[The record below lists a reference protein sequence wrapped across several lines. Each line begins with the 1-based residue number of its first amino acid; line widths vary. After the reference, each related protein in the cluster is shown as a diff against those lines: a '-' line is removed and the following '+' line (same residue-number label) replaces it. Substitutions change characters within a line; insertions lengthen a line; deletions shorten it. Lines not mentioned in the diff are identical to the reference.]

1 MAETRWTLMD
11 LDHQVYTKS
20 LQLGRRELGTA
31 ARDCSVK
38 KSRLQGGLQDGV
50 DFIEIDNGACWFSL
64 LPTRGMG
71 IWKARLGGL
80 EFGWNSPIKGP
91 VHPNFVPLY
100 EEGGL
105 GWLDGFDELLVR
117 CGLASNGAPDFDSEG
132 RLTYPVHGKI
142 ANLPAHFLEVSVE
155 RGTGEI
161 SVTGIVDETRFHF
174 SKLRLISSL
183 KTSPGERGFRIID
196 RVENLSE
203 NAAEAQLLYHF
214 NFGPPLL
221 DAGAKIVTPLQTLV
235 PRDARA
241 AEGIQT
247 WESYDAAVP
256 GFAEQVYF
264 CELLADQQSN
274 TQVLLKNAH
283 GMLGASLLFNKK
295 QLPYFAVWKNTTG
308 LSDGY
313 VTGIEPATNFPNPR
327 GFEGDHNRVVKLP
340 PLGSATFEVEVRF
353 HDHPTLVEQAEQEI
367 MQIRGGREPKIYP
380 RPISS
385 WCGRPTL

>member
-1 MAETRWTLMD
+1 MAETQWTLTD
-11 LDHQVYTKS
+11 LEHQVYTKS

-31 ARDCSVK
+31 ARGCTLK

-50 DFIEIDNGACWFSL
+50 DFIEIDNGACWFSI
-64 LPTRGMG
+64 LPTSGMG
-71 IWKARLGGL
+71 IWKARLGGT
-80 EFGWNSPIKGP
+80 EFGWNSPINGP

-117 CGLASNGAPDFDSEG
+117 CGLASNGAPDFDSQG
-132 RLTYPVHGKI
+132 RLTYPLHGKI
-142 ANLPAHFLEVSVE
+142 ANSPAHFLEVSVE

-174 SKLRLISSL
+174 LKLRLVSTL

-196 RVENLSE
+196 RIDNLSE

-221 DAGAKIVTPLQTLV
+221 DAGAQIVTPLQTLV

-264 CELLADQQSN
+264 CELLADQQNN

-283 GMLGASLLFNKK
+283 GMQGTSLLFNKK
-295 QLPYFAVWKNTTG
+295 QLPYFTVWKNTTG

-327 GFEGDHNRVVKLP
+327 GFEGDHNRVVKLA
-340 PLGSATFEVEVRF
+340 PLGSATFEVQVRF